1 MTPAAG
7 PVRAFGRLRP
17 DGPWVGFEPGPGGYR
32 LVVGWPDGTIR
43 ADRTEDPTEIRDG
56 LVAGAI
62 GFYLATLTIP
72 PSSSKPPRRTWAPW
86 WAISSRTT
94 GIQAWVTEA
103 TEALDA
109 IDDGLAGDAVALRLQ
124 RLLPRGSDALEIL
137 RRRAASL
144 SAGR

>member
-62 GFYLATLTIP
+62 GFYLATFDDP
-72 PSSSKPPRRTWAPW
+72 PVELEAT
-86 WAISSRTT
+86 
-94 GIQAWVTEA
+94 QADLGALVGHLVAHDRDPGWVTEA

-137 RRRAASL
+137 HRRAASL
-144 SAGR
+144 SADR